1 MQKIKNIFER
11 LFTKKRL
18 GYVGKHTYISN
29 KIDFAGRNN
38 IFIGNNCF
46 VGPRSTMLAVIK
58 SIKIGNYV
66 MIGPEV
72 MVITGNHRI
81 DIVGEYMANVNSN
94 MKLPENDEDV
104 VIEDDVWI
112 GARVIILK
120 GVTIG
125 RGSVIAAGAVVT
137 KNVPPYTIYYDIHK
151 QKPRF
156 TKDQIIEHEK
166 ILEQKYGGNHKCKN

>member
-1 MQKIKNIFER
+1 MHKIINRFMQIFIKR
-11 LFTKKRL
+11 KL
-18 GYVGKHTYISN
+18 GNVGKYTFICEN
-29 KIDFAGRNN
+29 FDFAGGKN
-38 IFIGNNCF
+38 IYIGHDSFIG
-46 VGPRSTMLAVIK
+46 PRNTMYAVLN
-58 SIKIGNYV
+58 SITIGNYV
-66 MIGPEV
+66 MTGPEV
-72 MVITGNHRI
+72 IMITGDHRI
-81 DIVGEYMANVNSN
+81 DDVGEFMIKVTNA
-94 MKLPENDEDV
+94 MKLPENDKPIT
-104 VIEDDVWI
+104 IEDDVWI
-112 GARVIILK
+112 GARAIILK